1 MSTVKITSLI
11 TILILVVV
19 FTLQNTEQVEITFLL
34 WHISLSRALM
44 LFLVFTLGL
53 LTGFVLHMLQHEAK
67 ANSKDK
73 LLSN

>member
-34 WHISLSRALM
+34 WHLSLSRALM

-53 LTGFVLHMLQHEAK
+53 LTGFVLRMLQHEVK
-67 ANSKDK
+67 DNSKDK
-73 LLSN
+73 LLSD